1 MNDLASSAANA
12 SYEVQKV
19 TSADHIFFIAEIG
32 INHNGDMD
40 IVHQLIDA
48 AKDAG
53 CDAVKFQKRT
63 LETVY
68 TEEFLDSP
76 RESPWGTTQRE
87 QKAGLELNEAQYR
100 DIEAYCREKGIE
112 WFASAWDIE
121 SQNFL
126 KSFDLKFNKVA
137 SAMTTNL
144 PFLEVVAAEKRHT
157 FISTGMCELSDID
170 KAVKL
175 FRKQD
180 CPFTLL
186 HSVSTYPALEEDLN
200 IRCIETLRE
209 RYLCPVGYSGH
220 EVSVSPSV
228 MAAMLGATVIERH
241 ITLQRA
247 MYGSDQ
253 SASLEID
260 ALKRLV
266 TILRKIPVVL
276 GDGEKRFGE
285 AERAVAEKLRYWE

>member
-1 MNDLASSAANA
+1 MNKQVSNLESVASDMA
-12 SYEVQKV
+12 
-19 TSADHIFFIAEIG
+19 TSVVPNRVFFIAEIG
-32 INHNGDMD
+32 INHNGDMN
-40 IVHQLIDA
+40 IVRKLIDA
-48 AKDAG
+48 AKDAD

-100 DIEAYCREKGIE
+100 EIDAYCREKEIE
-112 WFASAWDIE
+112 WFASAWDID

-157 FISTGMCELSDID
+157 FISTGMCELSDVD
-170 KAVKL
+170 KAVEV
-175 FRKQD
+175 FRKHD

-186 HSVSTYPALEEDLN
+186 HSVSTYPAVEEDLN
-200 IRCIETLRE
+200 LRCIESLRE